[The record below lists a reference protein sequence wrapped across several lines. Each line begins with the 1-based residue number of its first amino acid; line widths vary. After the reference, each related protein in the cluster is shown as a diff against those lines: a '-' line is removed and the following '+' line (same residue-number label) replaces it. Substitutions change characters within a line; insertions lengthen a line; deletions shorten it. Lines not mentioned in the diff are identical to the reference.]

1 MPSREI
7 KPRTL
12 LQALLK
18 AGFEI
23 KRQRGSSH
31 VFLERIRNSETRRTS
46 ISLHTK
52 PLPFGTLRAIL
63 KQTGISE
70 DELKDL
76 L

>member
-52 PLPFGTLRAIL
+52 PLTFGTLRAIL

-70 DELKDL
+70 DELKEL

>member
-7 KPRTL
+7 KPRVL
-12 LQALLK
+12 LRALLK

-31 VFLERIRNSETRRTS
+31 VFLERILNSEKWMTS
-46 ISLHTK
+46 ISLHNK
-52 PLPFGTLRAIL
+52 PLPLGTLRAIL

>member
-7 KPRTL
+7 KPRAL
-12 LQALLK
+12 LKALLK

-46 ISLHTK
+46 ISLHNK

-70 DELKDL
+70 DELKEL